1 MVKTQRVVI
10 TPGEPAGIGPD
21 LVVQLA
27 QREWPVELVVCADAT
42 LLTNRAAMLGL
53 PLTLRPYSPNSPAQP
68 QTAGTLTLLPVAL
81 RESVTAG
88 QLAVENGH
96 YVVETLA
103 RACDGCLNGEFAALI
118 TGPVHKGVINDAGIP
133 FTGHTEFFEE
143 RSQAKKVVM
152 MLATEEL
159 RVALA
164 TTHLPLRDI
173 ADAITPALLHE
184 VIAILHH
191 DLRTKFGIAEPR
203 ILVCGLNP
211 HAGEGGHMGTEEIDT
226 IIPVLDELRA
236 QGMKLNGPLTLRP
249 YSPNSPA
256 QPQTAGTLTLL
267 PVALRESV
275 TAGQLAVENGHYVV
289 ETLARA
295 CDGCLNGEFAALIT
309 GPVHKGVINDA
320 GIPFTGHTEFFEE
333 RSQAKKVVMMLAT
346 EELRVAL
353 ATTHLPLRD
362 IADAITPALLHEVI
376 AILHHDLRTKF
387 GIAEP
392 RILVCGLNPHAGEGG
407 HMGTEE
413 IDTIIPVLDE
423 LRAQGMKLNGPLP
436 ADTLFQPK
444 YLDNADAVLAM
455 YHDQGLPVLKYQGF
469 GRGVNITLGLPFI
482 RTSVDHGTA
491 LELAGRGK
499 ADVGSFITALNLA
512 IKMIVNTQ

>member
-1 MVKTQRVVI
+1 MKTARVVI

-27 QREWPVELVVCADAT
+27 QRDWPVELVICADAT
-42 LLTNRAAMLGL
+42 LLTDRAALLGL
-53 PLTLRPYSPNSPAQP
+53 PLVLREYAPATPAAP
-68 QTAGTLTLLPVAL
+68 QQAGTLTLLPISL
-81 RESVTAG
+81 RATVTPG
-88 QLAVENGH
+88 VLNTQNGP

-118 TGPVHKGVINDAGIP
+118 TGPVHKGVINDAGTP

-143 RSQAKKVVM
+143 RSHAAKVVM

-164 TTHLPLRDI
+164 TTHLPLKAV
-173 ADAITPALLHE
+173 ADAITPELLRE
-184 VIAILHH
+184 VIGILHG
-191 DLRTKFGIAEPR
+191 DLQQKFGICQPH

-226 IIPVLDELRA
+226 LIPVLDEMRA
-236 QGMKLNGPLTLRP
+236 QGMNL
-249 YSPNSPA
+249 S
-256 QPQTAGTLTLL
+256 
-267 PVALRESV
+267 
-275 TAGQLAVENGHYVV
+275 
-289 ETLARA
+289 
-295 CDGCLNGEFAALIT
+295 
-309 GPVHKGVINDA
+309 
-320 GIPFTGHTEFFEE
+320 
-333 RSQAKKVVMMLAT
+333 
-346 EELRVAL
+346 
-353 ATTHLPLRD
+353 
-362 IADAITPALLHEVI
+362 
-376 AILHHDLRTKF
+376 
-387 GIAEP
+387 
-392 RILVCGLNPHAGEGG
+392 
-407 HMGTEE
+407 
-413 IDTIIPVLDE
+413 
-423 LRAQGMKLNGPLP
+423 GPLP

-491 LELAGRGK
+491 LELAGQGT